1 MNLGQLIVSILT
13 TNNFSYWYLFFI
25 LLLAIITLTICYS
38 IKIQNQHITNCL
50 KNNNLTANS
59 PNFFNFSSNE
69 QEYSSNKLDNK
80 ISDILFPVKN
90 VLIKGLLI

>member
-38 IKIQNQHITNCL
+38 IKTQNQYITNCL
-50 KNNNLTANS
+50 KIITLL
-59 PNFFNFSSNE
+59 
-69 QEYSSNKLDNK
+69 Q
-80 ISDILFPVKN
+80 I
-90 VLIKGLLI
+90 VLIFLILVATNRNTAAINWTIKLVIFCFP

>member
-1 MNLGQLIVSILT
+1 M
-13 TNNFSYWYLFFI
+13 
-25 LLLAIITLTICYS
+25 LAIININKLP
-38 IKIQNQHITNCL
+38 QHKNTESTYNKVL